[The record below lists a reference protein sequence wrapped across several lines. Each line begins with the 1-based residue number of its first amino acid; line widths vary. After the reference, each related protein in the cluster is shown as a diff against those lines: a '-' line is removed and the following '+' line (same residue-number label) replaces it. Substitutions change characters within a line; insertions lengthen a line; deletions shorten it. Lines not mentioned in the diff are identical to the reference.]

1 MSIRAVRIA
10 AAGSVALAAAIASS
24 FAFDWPADS
33 GRYRFGFGS
42 PRDGFMRGV
51 EFGSSD
57 GTVRAADDG
66 ELAFAASCP
75 SLPGGYPLIG
85 GSMIVVAHASDIT
98 TVYAG
103 LDPGSISSYLRNVRK
118 GDILGRAEPV
128 AGPGRGAAFYAYDAK
143 ERRYINPLILMPS
156 LPDDK
161 PPVIRSAVLVS
172 DGKETALAAS
182 KAVRQGS
189 YLLLVDA
196 FDPSP
201 TGEPAAPYE
210 VRVMLDGSERERVV
224 YDAAWAEGGRPNLF
238 SGARL
243 GEHDF
248 LASDGRMRFGPYALA
263 RGRAVISVAVSD
275 FAGNKRE
282 QTYSIIVQ

>member
-1 MSIRAVRIA
+1 MSLRAVRVV
-10 AAGSVALAAAIASS
+10 AAGAVVLAAAIVSS

-33 GRYRFGFGS
+33 GRYRFSFGS
-42 PRDGFMRGV
+42 PRDGFKRGL
-51 EFGSSD
+51 EFGSS
-57 GTVRAADDG
+57 GGIVRAADDG
-66 ELAFAASCP
+66 ELTFAASGR

-85 GSMIVVAHASDIT
+85 GSMVVVSHASQIST
-98 TVYAG
+98 IYAG
-103 LDPGSISSYLRNVRK
+103 LEPGSVSSYLRNVRK
-118 GDILGRAEPV
+118 GDIIGRIEPV
-128 AGPGRGAAFYAYDAK
+128 GGLGRGAAFYAYDAK

-156 LPDDK
+156 LSDDK
-161 PPVIRSAVLVS
+161 PPVIRSAILVS

-182 KAVRQGS
+182 KVVKQGS

-201 TGEPAAPYE
+201 TGEQAAPYE
-210 VRVMLDGSERERVV
+210 VRVMLDGSERDRVL
-224 YDAAWAEGGRPNLF
+224 YDAAWAEGGRSTLF

-243 GEHDF
+243 GEHEY
-248 LASDGRMRFGPYALA
+248 LASDGRMRFGPYVLA
-263 RGRAVISVAVSD
+263 RGRVVISVVVGD

>member
-1 MSIRAVRIA
+1 MSVRAVRV
-10 AAGSVALAAAIASS
+10 AGASAIVLAAAIMSS
-24 FAFDWPADS
+24 FAFEWPADS

-42 PRDGFMRGV
+42 PRGGFSRGV

-66 ELAFAASCP
+66 ELIFAASGS

-85 GSMIVVAHASDIT
+85 GSMVVVSHASDLSTI
-98 TVYAG
+98 YAG
-103 LDPGSISSYLRNVRK
+103 LEPGSISSYLKNVRK
-118 GDILGRAEPV
+118 GDIIGRALPV
-128 AGPGRGAAFYAYDAK
+128 AGLGQGAAFYAYDAK
-143 ERRYINPLILMPS
+143 ERRYINPLILMPGVA
-156 LPDDK
+156 DDK

-182 KAVRQGS
+182 KAVRQGT

-201 TGEPAAPYE
+201 SGDQSAPYD
-210 VRVMLDGSERERVV
+210 VRVMLDGSERERVL
-224 YDAAWAEGGRPNLF
+224 YDAAWAEGGRSTLF

-243 GEHDF
+243 AEHEF
-248 LASDGRMRFGPYALA
+248 MASDGRMRFGPYTLS
-263 RGRAVISVAVSD
+263 RGRVVISVAVND